1 MSFRYILILRANN
14 RNVFLK
20 AQLTTNGDRTLT
32 ALRHSWANIT
42 KPVNHLE
49 LLSSVY
55 SIAYYMSNMT
65 QRGSGEVQSTLN
77 QKTCLVF

>member
-14 RNVFLK
+14 KTVFIK

-65 QRGSGEVQSTLN
+65 KWGGSKHSEPKKLF
-77 QKTCLVF
+77 KVF